1 MTTKATNRI
10 YSDLDLS
17 FQAHPITG
25 DVAKKYDV
33 NAVKQSLKTLILTN
47 FYERP
52 FQPKLGSPVYGMMF
66 ENLDIITANSLKLK
80 LELLINKYEPRVRSQ
95 QVDVVPLFDENA
107 FDVTIY
113 FYVVGVRDPVSF
125 STILRR
131 SR

>member
-1 MTTKATNRI
+1 MTTKTTNRI

-25 DVAKKYDV
+25 DVARKYDV

-52 FQPKLGSPVYGMMF
+52 FQPKLGSPVYGMLF

-95 QVDVVPLFDENA
+95 QVDVVPMFDQNA
-107 FDVTIY
+107 FNVSIY
-113 FYVVGVRDPVSF
+113 FYVVGVREPVTF

>member
-1 MTTKATNRI
+1 MTTKAVNRI

-17 FQAHPITG
+17 FAAHPITG

-33 NAVKQSLKTLILTN
+33 NAVKQALKVLVLTN
-47 FYERP
+47 YYERP

-66 ENLDIITANSLKLK
+66 ENVDIITANSLKLR

-95 QVDVVPLFDENA
+95 KIDVVPKPDTNEFE
-107 FDVTIY
+107 VTIY
-113 FYVVGVRDPVSF
+113 FYVVGVADPVSF
-125 STILRR
+125 STVLRR

>member
-25 DVAKKYDV
+25 DVARKYDV

-52 FQPKLGSPVYGMMF
+52 FQPKLGSPVYGMLF

-95 QVDVVPLFDENA
+95 QVDVVPIFDQNA
-107 FDVTIY
+107 FSVSIY
-113 FYVVGVRDPVSF
+113 FYVVGVREPVTF

>member
-1 MTTKATNRI
+1 MSTKQVNRI

-25 DVAKKYDV
+25 DVARKYDV

-52 FQPKLGSPVYGMMF
+52 FKPKLGSPVYGMLF
-66 ENLDIITANSLKLK
+66 ENIDMITANSLKLK

-95 QVDVVPLFDENA
+95 QVDVVPLLDQNA
-107 FDVTIY
+107 FKVTIY
-113 FYVVGVRDPVSF
+113 FYVIGVRDPVTF

>member
-1 MTTKATNRI
+1 MSTKQVNRI

-17 FQAHPITG
+17 FAAHPITG
-25 DVAKKYDV
+25 DVARKYDV
-33 NAVKQSLKTLILTN
+33 NAVKQSLKVLILTN
-47 FYERP
+47 YYERP

-66 ENLDIITANSLKLK
+66 ENIDMITANSLKLR

-95 QVDVVPLFDENA
+95 QVDVVPLFDDNA
-107 FDVTIY
+107 FKVTIY
-113 FYVVGVRDPVSF
+113 FYVIGVNDPVTF

>member
-1 MTTKATNRI
+1 MSTKQVNRI

-17 FQAHPITG
+17 FAAHPITG
-25 DVAKKYDV
+25 DVARKYDV
-33 NAVKQSLKTLILTN
+33 NAVKQALKTLILTN
-47 FYERP
+47 YYERP

-66 ENLDIITANSLKLK
+66 ENIDMITANSLKLR

-95 QVDVVPLFDENA
+95 QVDVVPLFDQNA
-107 FDVTIY
+107 FKVTIY
-113 FYVVGVRDPVSF
+113 FYVIGVNDPVTF

>member
-1 MTTKATNRI
+1 MTTKQVNRLYADI
-10 YSDLDLS
+10 DFS

-33 NAVKQSLKTLILTN
+33 NAVKQALKTLVLTN

-52 FQPKLGSPVYGMMF
+52 FNPKLGSPVYGMLF
-66 ENLDIITANSLKLK
+66 ENIDIISANSLKLQ

-95 QVDVVPLFDENA
+95 EIDVVPLLDDNA

-113 FYVVGVRDPVSF
+113 FYVVGVRDPVTF
-125 STILRR
+125 STTLRR

>member
-1 MTTKATNRI
+1 MTTKPVNRI

-33 NAVKQSLKTLILTN
+33 NAVKQALKVLVLTN
-47 FYERP
+47 YYERP
-52 FQPKLGSPVYGMMF
+52 FQPKLGSPIYGMMF
-66 ENLDIITANSLKLK
+66 ENVDIITANSLKLR

-95 QVDVVPLFDENA
+95 EIDVLPLFDQNA
-107 FDVTIY
+107 FKVTIY
-113 FYVVGVRDPVSF
+113 FYVVGVPDPVSF
-125 STILRR
+125 STVLTR

>member
-25 DVAKKYDV
+25 DVARKYDV

-52 FQPKLGSPVYGMMF
+52 FQPKLGSPVYGMLF

-95 QVDVVPLFDENA
+95 QVDVVPMFDQNA
-107 FDVTIY
+107 FNVSIY
-113 FYVVGVRDPVSF
+113 FYVVGVREPVTF